1 MGVNTVADDKAIN
14 VIKIRTS
21 DGGIAQLECHDSVT
35 STALLAKK
43 YANSGY
49 PDRYMVFSRA
59 QTQVGVFGEK
69 LGDGQVA
76 RGLFLSCILRPSMFP
91 SQAGLLRVLSVV
103 ALTSALDTY
112 AGNPLSIGWV
122 SDVFC
127 SGKKIGGV
135 ALEGKLDSYSAYE
148 YVIVTF
154 RLKFSQ
160 KNFPPRLCDMV
171 ERVFDTQN
179 SAAEF
184 IVAKNIISRFFPL
197 YFGMKNQSKYMDTY
211 NKRLGMI
218 GKKAKL
224 IVKGHKIK
232 CRVNGINTASGA
244 LIVDVKKAGLTEVSS
259 PTAIILPKRIRQKK
273 KRTKQS

>member
-1 MGVNTVADDKAIN
+1 MTDDKALN

-21 DGGIAQLECHDSVT
+21 DGGIAQVECHDSVT

-49 PDRYMVFSRA
+49 PDRYMVFSKA
-59 QTQVGVFGEK
+59 QTQFGVFGEK

-103 ALTSALDTY
+103 ALTSALETY
-112 AGNPLSIGWV
+112 AARPLSIGWV

-127 SGKKIGGV
+127 AGKKIGGV
-135 ALEGKLDSYSAYE
+135 ALEGKLDSFSTYE

-171 ERVFDTQN
+171 ERVFDTRN

-197 YFGMKNQSKYMDTY
+197 YFSMKNQSKYMDTY
-211 NKRLGMI
+211 CERLGMI
-218 GKKAKL
+218 GRRAKL

-232 CRVNGINTASGA
+232 CKINGVNTTSGA
-244 LIVDVKKAGLTEVSS
+244 LIVDVKNTGLTEVNS
-259 PTAIILPKRIRQKK
+259 PTGIALPRRIRQK
-273 KRTKQS
+273 RKQV